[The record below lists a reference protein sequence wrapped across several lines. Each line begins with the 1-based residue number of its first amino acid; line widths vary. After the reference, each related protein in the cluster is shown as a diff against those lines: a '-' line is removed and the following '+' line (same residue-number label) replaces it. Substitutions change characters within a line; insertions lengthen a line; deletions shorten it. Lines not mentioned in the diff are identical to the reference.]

1 MAADV
6 KDAAETLAAGGAAA
20 PGDRVPVVPVPALAG
35 VTAYR
40 TPVHG
45 APIDLHLDGNEGA
58 VPPVDLVDGLGAA
71 GSDLMRRYP
80 DARALEARLAARFG
94 LDPARVLVTAGGD
107 DALERACRS
116 VLTAGREMILPV
128 PGFEML
134 GRFGRLAGAKVVEVP
149 WAEGPYPRRDVLAA
163 IGPATALI
171 AVVSPNNP
179 TGAVA
184 TADDLRALAAAAPGV
199 LLLVDLAYVEFAD
212 ADLTDIALGLPNA
225 VVVRTMSKAWG
236 MAGLRVGYAL
246 GPAPVLAWM
255 RAAGL
260 PYAVSRPSLA
270 LAGAW
275 LDRGGDAMAA
285 FVARV
290 RDERSRLAT
299 LARELGARPQDSQAN
314 FVLVRHPRIGWV
326 RDGLAGLGI
335 AVRAFPGHPDLA
347 DAARVTCPG
356 DDAAFVRLAHGLR
369 TVLAPQALLF
379 DMDGVLADVSGS
391 YRRAIRETA
400 ASFGVAVGDDEV
412 ATAKRGPDANN
423 DWIVTHRLL
432 AARGV
437 DAALAQVTRR
447 FEARVQGT
455 DGAPGLW
462 TEERVIPDRT
472 LLARLAAR
480 LPLGIVTG
488 RPRLDAERFLA
499 HSGLAD
505 LFETVV
511 CMEDGPCKPDPAPVR
526 LALQRMGVQR
536 AWLVGDTPD
545 DVRAARA
552 AGVVPLGVV
561 TPGEDPGEA
570 GAALVAAGAARVLA
584 RPEELEELLP

>member
-1 MAADV
+1 MRDQ
-6 KDAAETLAAGGAAA
+6 DDRLRPGTSAEL
-20 PGDRVPVVPVPALAG
+20 PLVPVPALAG

-58 VPPVDLVDGLGAA
+58 VPPADLLRGLGDL
-71 GSDLMRRYP
+71 GSEAMRRYP
-80 DARALEARLAARFG
+80 DARALEARLAERFG
-94 LDPARVLVTAGGD
+94 LDPSSVLVTAGGD
-107 DALERACRS
+107 DALERACRA

-134 GRFGRLAGAKVVEVP
+134 GRFGRLAGAAVVTVP
-149 WAEGPYPRRDVLAA
+149 WAEGPYPLSEVLAA
-163 IGPATALI
+163 IAPATAAI

-184 TADDLRALAAAAPGV
+184 TADDLRVIAEAAPGA

-212 ADLTDIALGLPNA
+212 EDLTDVALSLPNA
-225 VVVRTMSKAWG
+225 VVVRTLSKAWG

-246 GPAPVLAWM
+246 GPARVLAWM

-260 PYAVSRPSLA
+260 PYAVARPSLA

-275 LDRGGDAMAA
+275 MDRGGEAMAA

-290 RDERSRLAT
+290 RNERDRLAA
-299 LARELGARPQDSQAN
+299 LACTLGARTQPSQAN
-314 FVLVRHPRIGWV
+314 FVLVRHSRIGWL

-335 AVRAFPGHPDLA
+335 AVRTFPDHPDLA

-356 DDAAFVRLAHGLR
+356 DDAAFARLAHGLR
-369 TVLAPQALLF
+369 SVLSPQALLF

-400 ASFGVAVGDDEV
+400 ASFGVALRDDEV
-412 ATAKRGPDANN
+412 AAAKRGLDANN

-437 DAALAQVTRR
+437 DASLAHVTER
-447 FEARVQGT
+447 FEAHVQGT
-455 DGAPGLW
+455 DGVPGLW
-462 TEERVIPDRT
+462 AEERAIVSRG
-472 LLARLAAR
+472 LLERLAAR

-499 HSGLAD
+499 QAGFAD
-505 LFETVV
+505 LFGTIV

-526 LALQRMGVQR
+526 LALERLGVER
-536 AWLVGDTPD
+536 AWMVGDTPD

-552 AGVVPLGVV
+552 AGVVPIGVV
-561 TPGEDPGEA
+561 TPGEDPGH
-570 GAALVAAGAARVLA
+570 GAAALIEAGAARVLGD
-584 RPEELEELLP
+584 PVDLEEWLS